1 MARVHLAQA
10 VEAVGSNSTL
20 LGALISGTLIATL
33 YSAYKFIVNFRTTE
47 RGMARQRIRQANRNE
62 REAQWEASL
71 WQARCGDLEY
81 LLRQAGL
88 PVPVLSKEL
97 KALVISNNNE
107 DAAAADSPPKWE
119 DATDQSSGRPAP

>member
-33 YSAYKFIVNFRTTE
+33 YSAYRFFVNFRNTE
-47 RGMARQRIRQANRNE
+47 RGMARQRFMQANRNE
-62 REAQWEASL
+62 RAAQHEASL

-81 LLRQAGL
+81 LLRSQTDIK
-88 PVPVLSKEL
+88 VPPLSDEL
-97 KALVISNNNE
+97 KALVISNN
-107 DAAAADSPPKWE
+107 DAAISPPRW
-119 DATDQSSGRPAP
+119 DDVTDQPGGRPAP